1 MKNEKMSIGALRVT
15 AVIAMTAFLA
25 ACGGGGGGGGNS
37 TGAAAPGG
45 ASTPVVPPAGAT
57 TPQTSV
63 PAPTYGTTTMQ
74 QATFTQLN
82 AYRLAMGVG
91 QLSQDP
97 LLDTSAQA
105 HALYLDSNLA
115 NGSLTALSHNET
127 SSFANYYGDTPLS
140 RAQKAGAPVTEWISE
155 VIAAGQP
162 QSSSTAYASDC
173 LRQYIN
179 TVYHLQDLTSTQQT
193 MGIGFQ
199 QSSGS
204 YPNYSC
210 VIDFGETA
218 GVSGTPMT
226 NGLNLSGGQQLPVGT
241 AATSPLNNETG
252 VALAMVAENVN
263 PAPDITTPGRPIMVR
278 VNAANQ
284 GDVLTVTSFTLTTSA
299 GVSVPARIIV
309 PSAALT
315 GSTASATADVNNALF
330 PGVAFLLPLAP
341 LAANTTYNWTF
352 SGARDGSPISISK
365 SFTTGS

>member
-1 MKNEKMSIGALRVT
+1 MTNKKIGLTALSL
-15 AVIAMTAFLA
+15 AAAMLLA
-25 ACGGGGGGGGNS
+25 ACGGGGGGSSSTAPAGGS
-37 TGAAAPGG
+37 GT
-45 ASTPVVPPAGAT
+45 PPATASGAT

-63 PAPTYGTTTMQ
+63 PAPTYAANTMQ
-74 QATFTQLN
+74 QATFAQLN

-115 NGSLTALSHNET
+115 NGNLTALSHNET

-140 RAQKAGAPVTEWISE
+140 RAQKAGTPVTEWIGE
-155 VIAAGQP
+155 VVAAGLP
-162 QSSSTAYASDC
+162 QSTGTAYATDC

-179 TVYHLQDLTSTQQT
+179 TVYHLQSISSPQQT

-204 YPNYSC
+204 YPIYSC
-210 VIDFGETA
+210 VIDFGQTA
-218 GVSGTPMT
+218 GVTGTPLANAVNT
-226 NGLNLSGGQQLPVGT
+226 SAGQQLPIGAIV
-241 AATSPLNNETG
+241 TSPLNNETG
-252 VALAMVAENVN
+252 VAIAMVAENIN
-263 PAPDITTPGRPIMVR
+263 PAPDIATPGRPIMVR

-284 GDVLTVTSFTLTTSA
+284 GDVLTVTSFTLTTAA
-299 GVSVPARIIV
+299 GVAVPARIIV

-315 GSTASATADVNNALF
+315 GSTSSATADVNNGVAA
-330 PGVAFLLPLAP
+330 GVAFLLPLAP

-352 SGARDGSPISISK
+352 NGARDGSPVSIAK
-365 SFTTGS
+365 SFVTGS